1 MRNTEKDAA
10 EMAERRETILDAGFR
25 LFAEK
30 TIDPVSMNDVAKA
43 AGVGIAT
50 LYRYYSTKQ
59 ELVLAIS
66 TRVWENYIVENSR
79 KRTALVSK
87 GMNAGQEFE
96 FYLDSFIDVYR
107 NHADILRFNQFFN
120 VYVANEEVSSEIMKP
135 YLSIISRLAEQFH
148 AMYER
153 AKMDHSLRTDFP
165 EKQMFSASLHIM
177 LAAATRYAIGLVYLV
192 DQSADPEEELRMLE
206 ELLLSKYTKQTSKA

>member
-10 EMAERRETILDAGFR
+10 EMAERRETILDAGFK

-30 TIDPVSMNDVAKA
+30 TINPVSMNDVAKA

-66 TRVWENYIVENSR
+66 TRVWEKYIAENSR
-79 KRTALVSK
+79 QRAALVSK

-96 FYLDSFIDVYR
+96 FFLDSFIDVYR

-120 VYVANEEVSSEIMKP
+120 VYVANEEVLPEILKP
-135 YLSIISRLAEQFH
+135 YLAIISGLAEQFH

-153 AKMDHSLRTDFP
+153 AKLDHSLRTDFP
-165 EKQMFSASLHIM
+165 EKQMFSATLHIM
-177 LAAATRYAIGLVYLV
+177 LAAVTRYAVGLVY
-192 DQSADPEEELRMLE
+192 QPGPESDPES
-206 ELLLSKYTKQTSKA
+206 ELLLLRDILLQRFVV

>member
-1 MRNTEKDAA
+1 
-10 EMAERRETILDAGFR
+10 MAERRETILDAGFR

-66 TRVWENYIVENSR
+66 TRVWENYIAENSR
-79 KRTALVSK
+79 QRAALVRS

-96 FYLDSFIDVYR
+96 FFLDSFIDVYR
-107 NHADILRFNQFFN
+107 NYADILRFNQFFN
-120 VYVANEEVSSEIMKP
+120 VYVANEEVSPEILKP
-135 YLSIISRLAEQFH
+135 YQAIISRLSEQFH

-165 EKQMFSASLHIM
+165 EKQMFSATLHIM
-177 LAAATRYAIGLVYLV
+177 LAAVTRYAVGLVY
-192 DQSADPEEELRMLE
+192 QPGPESDPES
-206 ELLLSKYTKQTSKA
+206 ELLLLRDILLQRFVV

>member
-1 MRNTEKDAA
+1 
-10 EMAERRETILDAGFR
+10 MAERREMILDAGFR

-30 TIDPVSMNDVAKA
+30 RIDPVSMNDVAKA

-66 TRVWENYIVENSR
+66 TWVWEKNIAENSR
-79 KRTALVSK
+79 RRKALAGD

-153 AKMDHSLRTDFP
+153 AKMDHSFRTDFP

-177 LAAATRYAIGLVYLV
+177 LAAVTRYAVDLVY
-192 DQSADPEEELRMLE
+192 QPGPESDSES
-206 ELLLSKYTKQTSKA
+206 ELLLLRDILLQRFVV

>member
-1 MRNTEKDAA
+1 MRNTEKDAV
-10 EMAERRETILDAGFR
+10 EMAERRKMILDAGFR

-30 TIDPVSMNDVAKA
+30 TIDPVSMNEVAKA

-79 KRTALVSK
+79 QRAALVSK

-107 NHADILRFNQFFN
+107 NHAEILRFNQFFN
-120 VYVANEEVSSEIMKP
+120 VYVANEEVSPEILKH
-135 YLSIISRLAEQFH
+135 YLAIISRLAEQFH

-165 EKQMFSASLHIM
+165 EKQMFSATLHIM
-177 LAAATRYAIGLVYLV
+177 LAAVTRYAVGLVYQPGPGS
-192 DQSADPEEELRMLE
+192 DSES
-206 ELLLSKYTKQTSKA
+206 ELLLLRDILLQRFVV

>member
-1 MRNTEKDAA
+1 MRNTEKDAV
-10 EMAERRETILDAGFR
+10 EMAERRKMILDAGFR

-79 KRTALVSK
+79 QRAALVSK

-96 FYLDSFIDVYR
+96 FYLNSFIDAYR

-120 VYVANEEVSSEIMKP
+120 VYVANEEVSPEIMKP
-135 YLSIISRLAEQFH
+135 YLKIINGLAEQFH
-148 AMYER
+148 AMYEQ
-153 AKMDHSLRTDFP
+153 AKSDHSLRTDFP
-165 EKQMFSASLHIM
+165 EKQMFSATLHIM
-177 LAAATRYAIGLVYLV
+177 LAAVTHYAVGLVY
-192 DQSADPEEELRMLE
+192 QPGPESDSES
-206 ELLLSKYTKQTSKA
+206 ELLLLRDVLLQRFVG